1 VVKNSHVQ
9 SSQTSVIRGDRN
21 QLQHLLINLLINA
34 LDAMGRKGM
43 LLVGIEGVS
52 NGHFVRIRISDT
64 GIGIPPE
71 LHSKIFQ
78 PYFTTKP
85 KNGGTGLGLSVSRY
99 IVEEHGGRLDFYSK
113 VGKGTTFIIDLPAH
127 K

>member
-1 VVKNSHVQ
+1 
-9 SSQTSVIRGDRN
+9 
-21 QLQHLLINLLINA
+21 
-34 LDAMGRKGM
+34 MGRKGM